1 MNNKF
6 NNQDTCSKY
15 KWNDAMILDKIQEI
29 LKGKDLDKLEL
40 TEEFLEHIKS
50 QLNES
55 ISSEEINQSAYIVA
69 NNINE
74 LKILP
79 DEDIKAYILRLKNYL
94 YNTTFKCIKAEYKGI
109 EFDVYQDSSVND
121 VFNEYYSKYDEM
133 YGISQMLSDL
143 GLK

>member
-29 LKGKDLDKLEL
+29 LKDKDLDKLEL

-94 YNTTFKCIKAEYKGI
+94 NNTTFKCIKAEYKGI